1 MAVRGR
7 PRGFD
12 RDAAL
17 ARAMQLFWAKGY
29 EGVQLAELT
38 AAMGINPPSFYAAF
52 QSKEAIYREALDL
65 YLATAGEGSMAALR
79 DTPGTTK
86 EAIHAMLLASVEVAL
101 ASPSAGGC
109 MISLGLVNA
118 QDQNAPLRNH
128 LRALRRTTAML
139 ILDRLELGIREA
151 DLPAGVDPER
161 LATFYATVMQGL
173 SLQAQDGASR
183 DALIGVVETAIT
195 ALDVE
200 VIMPIAARDDMR

>member
-1 MAVRGR
+1 MVVRGR

-17 ARAMQLFWAKGY
+17 AQAMQVFWAKGY

-52 QSKEAIYREALDL
+52 QSKEAIYREALAL
-65 YLATAGEGSMAALR
+65 YLTTAGAGGMAALR
-79 DTPGTTK
+79 ETPGVAD
-86 EAIHAMLLASVEVAL
+86 AIRAMLMASVEVAL

-109 MISLGLVNA
+109 MVSLGMVNGQA
-118 QDQNAPLRNH
+118 RNAPLRDE
-128 LRALRRTTAML
+128 LRALRQTTAML
-139 ILDRLELGIREA
+139 IRERLERGIREG
-151 DLPAGVDPER
+151 DLPAETDAGV

-183 DALIGVVETAIT
+183 EELVGVVETAMT
-195 ALDVE
+195 AIHGNV
-200 VIMPIAARDDMR
+200 VAGQAIAR